1 MQILIIN
8 QPLNNRGDE
17 SAHKGLIRSLH
28 KILPN
33 CHIDILFIQS
43 NQNSISQFNVQ
54 LPNVHYIN
62 LKAIKGYGKI
72 INLGLL
78 FKLYFLWHLHPTLR
92 KVIKIYRQADI
103 IICAPGGICMGGFQ
117 NWMHLFY
124 LNVAKYL
131 NKPLIYYGRSFGP
144 FPTKTWKNRQFKK
157 ISTQLLHY
165 FSFLAIRDRKTE
177 NLAQRMGLNYTPTLD
192 SAFLDFPQPTIPQE
206 LNKIIESKYIVFVP
220 NLLIWHYAYKGR
232 ISKECMIA
240 YYCDM
245 IDIITKQY
253 PNHSIVMLPQT
264 FNYGTYEGDDIHFFK
279 EIQSEKKNSPIIVIS
294 DQYSS
299 DIQQV
304 IIRNSA
310 CMIGARYHSVVFA
323 INNNV
328 PFVALSYEHKIAGL
342 LETLNKTQNMIDIT
356 SIYNPKDMQ
365 NSLKSL
371 NEKLKTVTNDAEAQ
385 TNAKAITKKCFN
397 IFSSQFLQ
405 QIS

>member
-1 MQILIIN
+1 MKILIIN

-17 SAHKGLIRSLH
+17 SAHKGLVRS
-28 KILPN
+28 ICNTIPD
-33 CHIDILFIQS
+33 CQIDVLFIAS
-43 NQNSISQFNVQ
+43 NPDSISQFNIKR
-54 LPNVHYIN
+54 PNVHYIN

-72 INLGLL
+72 IDLGLL
-78 FKLYFLWHLHPTLR
+78 FKLYFLWFLHPTLH
-92 KVIKIYRQADI
+92 KIIEIYKQADI
-103 IICAPGGICMGGFQ
+103 VICAPGGICMGGFQ

-124 LNVAKYL
+124 LSVAKYL

-144 FPTKTWKNRQFKK
+144 FPTQTWKNRKFKE
-157 ISTQLLHY
+157 ISIQLLHY
-165 FSFLAIRDRKTE
+165 FSFLSIRDKETE
-177 NLAQRMGLNYTPTLD
+177 KLAQEMGLNFIPTLD

-206 LNKIIESKYIVFVP
+206 LNRVVKSKYVVFVP

-232 ISKECMIA
+232 ISKECIIE
-240 YYCDM
+240 YYCNM
-245 IDIITKQY
+245 IDKIIEQY

-279 EIQSEKKNSPIIVIS
+279 EIQSARKNYPIIVIS

-310 CMIGARYHSVVFA
+310 CMIGARYHSIVFA

-342 LETLNKTQNMIDIT
+342 LETLNKTENMIDIT
-356 SIYNPKDMQ
+356 SIYMKERMQ
-365 NSLKSL
+365 NSLK
-371 NEKLKTVTNDAEAQ
+371 NFNKKLTI
-385 TNAKAITKKCFN
+385 AKADSKAQALAKLITENCFHL
-397 IFSSQFLQ
+397 FSNQFLH
-405 QIS
+405 

>member
-33 CHIDILFIQS
+33 CQIDILFIQS

-78 FKLYFLWHLHPTLR
+78 FKLYFLWNLHPTLH
-92 KVIKIYRQADI
+92 KIIKIYKQADI
-103 IICAPGGICMGGFQ
+103 VICAPGGICMGGFQ

-124 LNVAKYL
+124 LSVAQYL
-131 NKPLIYYGRSFGP
+131 KKPLIYYGRSFGP
-144 FPTKTWKNRQFKK
+144 FPTQTWKNRKFKK

-165 FSFLAIRDRKTE
+165 FSFLSIRDKKTE
-177 NLAQRMGLNYTPTLD
+177 KLAQEMGLNYISTLD
-192 SAFLDFPQPTIPQE
+192 SAFLDYPQPIVPKE

-232 ISKECMIA
+232 ISKECIIE
-240 YYCDM
+240 YYCNM
-245 IDIITKQY
+245 IDIIVKQY
-253 PNHSIVMLPQT
+253 PDHSIVMLPQT

-279 EIQSEKKNSPIIVIS
+279 EIQSTKKDSPIIVLS

-304 IIRNSA
+304 IIRNAA

-356 SIYNPKDMQ
+356 SIYMKKEMQ
-365 NSLKSL
+365 NSIKEFK
-371 NEKLKTVTNDAEAQ
+371 EKLIQAKTDSNAQILAKSVTEN
-385 TNAKAITKKCFN
+385 CFH
-397 IFSSQFLQ
+397 IFSNQFLH
-405 QIS
+405 